1 MRQIH
6 VKLAHITNLKEM
18 IMTEE
23 QIETAAPEEE
33 NEPIYYKPKMLSMIA
48 TTSMWV
54 AWVVLVVFILV
65 VVAKIMY
72 IMGIAT
78 QNSTTLMAMLT
89 DPQQGEQVRVFIYD
103 NVVLPLFT
111 GLTFFVLL
119 QAASVGLNALLEIDF
134 NVRELQK

>member
-1 MRQIH
+1 
-6 VKLAHITNLKEM
+6 
-18 IMTEE
+18 MTEE
-23 QIETAAPEEE
+23 QIEAVAPEEE
-33 NEPIYYKPKMLSMIA
+33 NEPIYYKPKALSMIA

-89 DPQQGEQVRVFIYD
+89 DAQQGEQVRVFIYD